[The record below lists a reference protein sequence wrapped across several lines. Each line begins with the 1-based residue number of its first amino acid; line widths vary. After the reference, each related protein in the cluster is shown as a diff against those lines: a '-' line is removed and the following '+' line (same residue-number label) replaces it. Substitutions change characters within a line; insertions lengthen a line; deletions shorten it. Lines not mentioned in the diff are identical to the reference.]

1 MKSTEIFPTF
11 FLLIFSFILSNLKQV
26 KEARAFVRP
35 SDWFAKQLQA
45 YATEQG
51 AKAAEA
57 TVEDKFTAKKRREIE
72 EEKALL
78 QKAVNLQKKKNLW
91 DSKAEESQ
99 KQQLNDQL
107 AKEKLQQNKLRA
119 NPNAFEPDANEGGR
133 KLTSLMSLFQQ
144 KEQQQLEP
152 AKQLNK
158 VVLNKAPAKK
168 WAPVSTPHLQRTVK
182 PETKNYDFYKR
193 AKSREF
199 KKQESLRKSK
209 SKLNTA
215 EPKPTTDLNNNS
227 RTSAPMP
234 PPPPPPPPA
243 KSVPNNVAANAKRI
257 QPAAAKPIPPPPPPP
272 PAMAKPIPSNHS
284 IVSNRVPSP
293 VPSANSKTS
302 SPMQSSVNS
311 RVSSPQPSS
320 NASSRVS
327 SPPPP
332 PPTANAALIRPA
344 NKPVGTL
351 NNGLNSKAPAAV
363 PPASPSATTQ
373 SKLDPFIMNKFNKS
387 NDRNQ
392 FCIDYGSKLQPN
404 GPNKSINSVSTPA
417 QSLVKKPAEQVVR
430 NIPIKIEPKEEK
442 EEEEEVVELEVEEES
457 SEESS
462 ESEEES
468 EEGEFLLW

>member
-1 MKSTEIFPTF
+1 MPLILPPLSRHSLTTF
-11 FLLIFSFILSNLKQV
+11 TLPKQV

-35 SDWFAKQLQA
+35 SDWFAKQLQE

-51 AKAAEA
+51 AKQAEEQ
-57 TVEDKFTAKKRREIE
+57 VEDKFTAKKRKEIE

-107 AKEKLQQNKLRA
+107 VKEKLMANKLRN
-119 NPNAFEPDANEGGR
+119 NPAAYEADDQNGPR

-144 KEQQQLEP
+144 KP
-152 AKQLNK
+152 ADDSANRPVNK

-209 SKLNTA
+209 SKLNCDP
-215 EPKPTTDLNNNS
+215 PKNAANCDLNNNS
-227 RTSAPMP
+227 IKNTSSLSKAAPPPPPPPPPVKPVVNSVKPAVNTVKRTPVAAAP

-243 KSVPNNVAANAKRI
+243 AIVK
-257 QPAAAKPIPPPPPPP
+257 PAIPASKPIGQ
-272 PAMAKPIPSNHS
+272 PSA
-284 IVSNRVPSP
+284 NRVTSP
-293 VPSANSKTS
+293 VPSINSKTS
-302 SPMQSSVNS
+302 SPMQSSANS

-320 NASSRVS
+320 NTSSRIS
-327 SPPPP
+327 SPTPPNNS
-332 PPTANAALIRPA
+332 TLINR
-344 NKPVGTL
+344 TT
-351 NNGLNSKAPAAV
+351 V
-363 PPASPSATTQ
+363 PSSPSVAQ
-373 SKLDPFIMNKFNKS
+373 SKLDPFIMNKFNKQ

-392 FCIDYGSKLQPN
+392 FCIDYGSKL
-404 GPNKSINSVSTPA
+404 NSA
-417 QSLVKKPAEQVVR
+417 QKKPVEPPTPQVVR
-430 NIPIKIEPKEEK
+430 NIPIKLEPAEPAKEEP
-442 EEEEEVVELEVEEES
+442 EEEVVELEAEEEEETSEEES
-457 SEESS
+457 
-462 ESEEES
+462 SEEES
-468 EEGEFLLW
+468 EEGELGHLGDIVGESNITKLPSESKIN